1 MRWYAKEGPVR
12 DPAAPT
18 VAVLLYRKHVIT
30 DQVGLIYV
38 AWPVVPVR
46 PCLYDPCRE
55 FWPLPEPVRAANR
68 G

>member
-30 DQVGLIYV
+30 DQ
-38 AWPVVPVR
+38 AR
-46 PCLYDPCRE
+46 PGSVKRSVQKGSLLALCPQRCERQSA
-55 FWPLPEPVRAANR
+55 P
-68 G
+68 